1 MSGFVN
7 EASVLTSQYTFS
19 LGNLGFT
26 IPQGARTID
35 MYNLSPTT
43 EKVYFI
49 GNSSQGGIILSAV
62 SIASG
67 QSYSFADL
75 GKPYPAIAITG
86 DVDAVVEISVTY

>member
-19 LGNLGFT
+19 VSNTGFT

-43 EKVYFI
+43 EKVYFL
-49 GNSSQGGIILSAV
+49 GNSSQGNIALSAV

-67 QSYSFADL
+67 QNYSFADL
-75 GKPYPAIAITG
+75 GKPYPAIVITG
-86 DVDAVVEISVTY
+86 DVDAVIEISVTY

>member
-7 EASVLTSQYTFS
+7 EANVLTSQYTFS
-19 LGNLGFT
+19 SVNTGFT

-43 EKVYFI
+43 EKVYFL
-49 GNSSQGGIILSAV
+49 GNSAQGNIPLSAV

-67 QSYSFADL
+67 QNYSFPDL
-75 GKPYPAIAITG
+75 GKPYPAIVITG

>member
-1 MSGFVN
+1 MTFVN
-7 EASVLTSQYTFS
+7 EANVLTSQYTFS
-19 LGNLGFT
+19 LIDTGFI
-26 IPQGARTID
+26 IPRGARTID

-49 GNSSQGGIILSAV
+49 GNSSQGNIPLSAV

-75 GKPYPAIAITG
+75 GKPYSAIAITG
-86 DVDAVVEISVTY
+86 DVDAVIEISVTY